1 MDFAEIAKLDRSS
14 THARSLEAI
23 ARRRADAYGEP
34 LRAALAT
41 ALRNIYQT
49 AHVKGTGPPEAARQI
64 HTGGVRSAMSSG
76 YDAPIDPMKL
86 ARITQ

>member
-1 MDFAEIAKLDRSS
+1 MNRSD
-14 THARSLEAI
+14 TMTEAWAV
-23 ARRRADAYGEP
+23 ARRRNVVYGEP

-41 ALRNIYQT
+41 ALRAIYQT
-49 AHVKGTGPPEAARQI
+49 RRFNKAVDAEMAAKANRS
-64 HTGGVRSAMSSG
+64 GGVRSAMSSG

>member
-1 MDFAEIAKLDRSS
+1 MNFSEIAKLDRSS
-14 THARSLEAI
+14 LMREAWKI

-41 ALRNIYQT
+41 TLRNIYQT
-49 AHVKGTGPPEAARQI
+49 ARWHRAAEAARQI